1 VQEDYSYS
9 YLSSLVAY
17 HKRTLFARLEAREAE
32 ENDEGEELSFLL
44 SSMPDSPAI
53 ATIKMSCLKK

>member
-1 VQEDYSYS
+1 M
-9 YLSSLVAY
+9 LTKLVLLLLLDSFFGVAA
-17 HKRTLFARLEAREAE
+17 ARLEAREAE

>member
-1 VQEDYSYS
+1 MQEDYSYS

-32 ENDEGEELSFLL
+32 EDDEEELSFLL
-44 SSMPDSPAI
+44 SSMPDNPAI
-53 ATIKMSCLKK
+53 AIIKMSCLKK